1 MSMDFNILQD
11 DDDNKYIV
19 IRLQRQSTNND
30 ISANVNTNLDM
41 ATVLAVFEIIK
52 NGMIQ
57 EVKNTEKMH

>member
-1 MSMDFNILQD
+1 MNPNVLQD
-11 DDDNKYIV
+11 DDDNKYII